1 MSPGTGGRAA
11 SAPLVL
17 VAALAVVGLIALSGL
32 GAVRWLRGERL
43 GALHDASLTTL
54 FEEAPIANRR
64 EAWFRVDRLDIGVV
78 EARPL
83 ADGRLGLRVL
93 VLSQDGS
100 GECCTLTSPA
110 AEIESRLGFESVST
124 DDGTEVEPPR
134 LEEFTF
140 ALPAGSD
147 PIEVDVVDLVT
158 DTSIGSFEIELGDLR
173 LPADPWAPLVP

>member
-43 GALHDASLTTL
+43 DALHDASLTTL
-54 FEEAPIANRR
+54 FDEAPIANRR
-64 EAWFRVDRLDIGVV
+64 EAWFRIDELDIGVV

-83 ADGRLGLRVL
+83 ADGRLGFRVL

-100 GECCTLTSPA
+100 GECCTLTTPG
-110 AEIESRLGFESVST
+110 AEIESRPGFESAST
-124 DDGTEVEPPR
+124 DDGTVVGPPR
-134 LEEFTF
+134 LEEFTL
-140 ALPAGSD
+140 ALPSGAG
-147 PIEVDVVDLVT
+147 PIEIDVVDLVT
-158 DTSIGSFEIELGDLR
+158 DTPIGSFEIDLDDLR
-173 LPADPWAPLVP
+173 VPADPWAPLVP